1 MQASGNGGNRSRNIH
16 HMPQIGSSNAQAQHF
31 KSAQN
36 AYQGVGSNSLNNLHM
51 VGGNMLGPKFTSNY
65 VS

>member
-1 MQASGNGGNRSRNIH
+1 
-16 HMPQIGSSNAQAQHF
+16 MPQIGNSNAQAQHF

-36 AYQGVGSNSLNNLHM
+36 AYQGVGSNSMNNLHM
-51 VGGNMLGPKFTSNY
+51 VGGNMLGPKFTPNY